1 MHSLLLPLKW
11 DSEFFGTKVGT
22 LYLENNR
29 DITRQLK
36 QASSLGFQ
44 LVYIY
49 AREAIGEN
57 VIGSFLLQ
65 DVGGQITYSKDID
78 NGFCSYPSEPHIHEF
93 LHSSLNDELLQLAFL
108 SGHLSRFWIDPLLP
122 VECYE
127 TMYEIW
133 MKKTLL
139 DRPYSSIYTYQ
150 ESGINIGLITK
161 QFKNSKCFVGLLAVS
176 PGYQGRGI
184 GSKLLR
190 ELEYRC
196 SVHNIYNIEVKTQVS
211 NVAANTLYLKNSFCE
226 QDRTFLYHAHLTG
239 VSPMIVNSSMLKNL

>member
-1 MHSLLLPLKW
+1 MYSVLSDLKW
-11 DSEFFGTKVGT
+11 DSKFFGAKVGS
-22 LYLENNR
+22 LYLENNL

-49 AREAIGEN
+49 AREAISEH

-65 DVGGQITYSKDID
+65 DVGGQITYSKDV
-78 NGFCSYPSEPHIHEF
+78 NNAFCPYPSEPHIHEF
-93 LHSSLNDELLQLAFL
+93 LQSSLNDELLQLAFL

-139 DRPYSSIYTYQ
+139 DRPNSSIYTYQ
-150 ESGINIGLITK
+150 ESGVKFGLITG
-161 QFKNSKCFVGLLAVS
+161 QFKNSKCAVGLLAIS
-176 PGYQGRGI
+176 PGYRGRGI

-190 ELEYRC
+190 QLEYRC
-196 SVHNIYNIEVKTQVS
+196 LAQNIYNIEVKTQIS
-211 NVAANTLYLKNSFCE
+211 NVAANNLYLKNSFYE
-226 QDRTFLYHAHLTG
+226 QDRAFLYHAHLKG
-239 VSPMIVNSSMLKNL
+239 ANPMIVNSSMLKNL